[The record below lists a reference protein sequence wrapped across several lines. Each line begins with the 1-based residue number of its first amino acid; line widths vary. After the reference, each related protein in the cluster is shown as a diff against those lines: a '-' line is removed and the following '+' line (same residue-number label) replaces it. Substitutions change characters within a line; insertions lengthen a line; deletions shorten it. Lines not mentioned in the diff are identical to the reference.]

1 MSNARDSFDAIGVIV
16 DWIDACKAR
25 RLDLLLE
32 LYDAAATVECCEG
45 GNYRGRAEV
54 ERYWCP
60 KLAVPSSKAFEIDA
74 VMPEAGGVSL
84 DYRGYDGKPVRTQ
97 FQFSESG
104 KILHTAC
111 APIKDAA

>member
-32 LYDAAATVECCEG
+32 LYDDAATVECCEG

-54 ERYWCP
+54 ERYWWP
-60 KLAVPSSKAFEIDA
+60 KLAIPSSKGFEIDA
-74 VMPEAGGVSL
+74 LMPQAGGVSL

-97 FQFSESG
+97 FQFSETG

-111 APIKDAA
+111 APVKEAA